1 MVMNKPEEVK
11 HQISPH
17 NTDMENVD
25 DDTDTD
31 TDNDNEAEPS
41 LFDILQDDN
50 KEELDDDLNINH
62 QE

>member
-1 MVMNKPEEVK
+1 MKSTLLFSWMVMNKPEEVK

-31 TDNDNEAEPS
+31 TDNPCKGVGA
-41 LFDILQDDN
+41 F
-50 KEELDDDLNINH
+50 
-62 QE
+62 